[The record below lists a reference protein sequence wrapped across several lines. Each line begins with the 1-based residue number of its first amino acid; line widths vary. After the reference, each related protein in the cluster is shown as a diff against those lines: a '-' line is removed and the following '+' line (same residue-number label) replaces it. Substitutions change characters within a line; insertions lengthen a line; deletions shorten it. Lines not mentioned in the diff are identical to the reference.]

1 VTVPD
6 DKPAS
11 SAGRGVVYIAFAK
24 LYFMVVGF
32 VIQIRLPAL
41 LSRAAFGAFSLVS
54 NIASL
59 VNNVLVT
66 GTINA
71 VSKFA
76 AQEPEK
82 ARQVQAAGL
91 RMHLVLG
98 LGIAAAF
105 AALAP
110 VVAWLFHDPSKTAP
124 LMLAGLIVAGYSF
137 YAVFIGTANGLHQ
150 FHKQA
155 GLDMTFATLRAA
167 GLLGMAA
174 AGFGVVGVIGGW
186 VVAAALILCVAIA
199 WVGVPGRGAKT
210 TGERFAVRPLVTYF
224 GGLAV
229 YLVLLNA
236 LMFVDTFLLK
246 RLTDESYGARADE
259 LAAAATRLLPWARP
273 ATGYTPDPSALADVQ
288 VAYYVAVQ
296 NLARLSYQA
305 IIAATFVVFP
315 MMARSTFVDDRDAS
329 RRYVE
334 VTTRYS
340 LVFATL
346 IAVVMAG
353 SPTEVLGLVY
363 APDYAE
369 TGGPALAALA
379 LGNVAFSI
387 FAIAGTIL
395 NAAGRTRPAI
405 ALAAVT
411 LAIATI
417 GNYIAIRATADSGH
431 VLEVAATVTGV
442 AMLLGAVMCGVVLKR
457 SFGGFLPML
466 SLVRVVVAAA
476 VAIAVDR
483 ALPLHGK
490 LMTLVGAAVVAATF
504 LVMLVATR
512 ELGKRDLQA
521 IRAVRSKRAAQG
533 DPT

>member
-1 VTVPD
+1 VPD

-41 LSRAAFGAFSLVS
+41 LSRAVFGAYSLVS
-54 NIASL
+54 SIASL

-76 AQEPEK
+76 AQEPDK
-82 ARQVQAAGL
+82 ARAVQAAGL
-91 RMHLVLG
+91 RMHVVLG
-98 LGIAAAF
+98 LGIAAVF
-105 AALAP
+105 VALAP
-110 VVAWLFHDPSKTAP
+110 LVAWLLHDASMTAP

-137 YAVFIGTANGLHQ
+137 YAVFIGTANGLRQ

-167 GLLGMAA
+167 GLLGMAT

-186 VVAAALILCVAIA
+186 VVAVALILCAAVV
-199 WVGVPGRGAKT
+199 WVGLPRQPAGQ
-210 TGERFAVRPLVTYF
+210 RFAVRPLVAYF
-224 GGLAV
+224 GSIAV
-229 YLVLLNA
+229 YLALLNA
-236 LMFVDTFLLK
+236 LMFIDAILLK
-246 RLTDESYGARADE
+246 RLTAESYGAHADE
-259 LAAAATRLLPWARP
+259 LAAAAARVIPWARP
-273 ATGYTPDPSALADVQ
+273 ATGYAPDPSALADVQ

-315 MMARSTFVDDRDAS
+315 MMARSTFVDDHEAS
-329 RRYVE
+329 KRYVE

-346 IAVVMAG
+346 IAVVMVG
-353 SPTEVLGLVY
+353 NPTEVLGLVY
-363 APDYAE
+363 AADYADA
-369 TGGPALAALA
+369 GGPALAALA
-379 LGNVAFSI
+379 LGNVAFSM

-395 NAAGRTRPAI
+395 NAAGKTRPAI

-417 GNYIAIRATADSGH
+417 GNYIAITVSADSGH

-442 AMLLGAVMCGVVLKR
+442 AMLIGAVACGVVLR
-457 SFGGFLPML
+457 RAFGGFLPVL
-466 SLVRVVVAAA
+466 SLVRVAIAAA

-483 ALPLHGK
+483 VLPLHGK

-521 IRAVRSKRAAQG
+521 IKAVRSKRAAQG